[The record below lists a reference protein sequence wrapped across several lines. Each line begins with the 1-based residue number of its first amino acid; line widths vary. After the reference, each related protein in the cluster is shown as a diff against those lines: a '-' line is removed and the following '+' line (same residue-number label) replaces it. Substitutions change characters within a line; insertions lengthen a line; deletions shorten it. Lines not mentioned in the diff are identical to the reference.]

1 MTTPYFLKQLRLL
14 PAISAGSLGL
24 PAEAPTF
31 VSPII
36 GEQHRCDLC
45 SVIYSPLWY
54 QVGYIT
60 SAQHQHATGGGTYCY
75 HRCRPGISEAYIRE
89 YGWISQVE
97 PLGALQREKS
107 GGETVARDDAVRCLR
122 IAAWC
127 LHDSFVIRCLLRE
140 AHPPHPL
147 ESGLLALYHF
157 SPRRHVILL
166 PICDHGGQEE
176 LPVPWAPLR
185 FTIRQ
190 GEVFFAQG
198 HRP

>member
-107 GGETVARDDAVRCLR
+107 GGETVARADAVRCLR

-127 LHDSFVIRCLLRE
+127 LRDSFVLRRQLRE
-140 AHPPHPL
+140 VHPPHPL
-147 ESGLLALYHF
+147 ERGLLVLYRV
-157 SPRRHVILL
+157 SPGGHVVLL
-166 PICDHGGQEE
+166 PICNLCDQEE
-176 LPVPWAPLR
+176 LPLICAPLR
-185 FTIRQ
+185 FTICH
-190 GEVFFAQG
+190 GEVFFSQ
-198 HRP
+198 P